1 MRETHPEVKARL
13 ADLNPGE
20 MIAGLRRGDLD
31 VALTGQEGGVLGREF
46 YTRTLVRLPAMAAV
60 HASHPLA
67 QRDRIAL
74 RELKNEMFIG
84 APDEEMPGRNQWISG
99 LCRKAGF
106 RPRFGPEG
114 HSIAQLFSLI
124 VDEPGVTLLP
134 SYLRSYPY
142 AGVKLVDLEDKH
154 AKWDLLVVWHRGR
167 ASAALTVL
175 LKALEEAAKAH

>member
-60 HASHPLA
+60 PASHPLA

-84 APDEEMPGRNQWISG
+84 APDEEMPGRNQWIS
-99 LCRKAGF
+99 
-106 RPRFGPEG
+106 PD
-114 HSIAQLFSLI
+114 FSQ
-124 VDEPGVTLLP
+124 
-134 SYLRSYPY
+134 
-142 AGVKLVDLEDKH
+142 
-154 AKWDLLVVWHRGR
+154 
-167 ASAALTVL
+167 
-175 LKALEEAAKAH
+175 